1 MSMPP
6 QPREFE
12 ARAQAVRVLMLD
24 VDGVLTDGRLL
35 YLPDGREAKSFH
47 VRDGLG
53 IQLMIASGVPVA
65 LISGRNSE
73 ATVRR
78 AEELGIQLTYL
89 GIKDKEEAFS
99 DILRR
104 LDLEQHQ
111 AAYVGD
117 DLPDLHLMTRVGL
130 SFAVADAAPE
140 VRAAAHVV
148 LRANGGQGAVR
159 EACERI
165 LKAKGAWNIS

>member
-1 MSMPP
+1 MPP
-6 QPREFE
+6 QPAEIE
-12 ARAQAVRVLMLD
+12 ARAKKIRVLMLD

-35 YLPDGREAKSFH
+35 YLPDGTEAKSFH

-65 LISGRNSE
+65 LISGRKSE
-73 ATVRR
+73 ATERR
-78 AEELGIQLTYL
+78 ADELGIQLTYL
-89 GIKDKEEAFS
+89 GISDKEQAFTE
-99 DILRR
+99 ILGR
-104 LDLEQHQ
+104 LDLREDQ

-117 DLPDLHLMTRVGL
+117 DLPDLHLMARVGL

-140 VRAAAHVV
+140 VRAAANVV

-165 LKAKGAWNIS
+165 LKAKGAWNLT

>member
-1 MSMPP
+1 MPP
-6 QPREFE
+6 LP
-12 ARAQAVRVLMLD
+12 AQLEGQAQKVRVLMLD

-35 YLPDGREAKSFH
+35 YMPDGREAKTFH

-65 LISGRNSE
+65 LISGRSSE
-73 ATVRR
+73 ATARR
-78 AEELGIQLTYL
+78 ADELGIQLTYL
-89 GIKDKEEAFS
+89 GIADKEEAFQ
-99 DILRR
+99 DILHR
-104 LDLEQHQ
+104 LDLTESQ

-117 DLPDLHLMTRVGL
+117 DLPDLYLMKRVGL
-130 SFAVADAAPE
+130 SMAVADAAPE

-165 LKAKGAWNIS
+165 LKAKGAWNIA

>member
-1 MSMPP
+1 MPP
-6 QPREFE
+6 QPAELE

-35 YLPDGREAKSFH
+35 YLPDGTEAKSFH

-65 LISGRNSE
+65 LISGRHSE
-73 ATVRR
+73 ATERR

-89 GIKDKEEAFS
+89 GIKDKESAFQ
-99 DILRR
+99 DILER
-104 LDLEQHQ
+104 LDLTESQ

-117 DLPDLHLMTRVGL
+117 DLPDLHLMRRVGL
-130 SFAVADAAPE
+130 SMAVADAAPE
-140 VRAAAHVV
+140 IRSAANLV

-165 LKAKGAWNIS
+165 LKAKGAWNVT

>member
-1 MSMPP
+1 MPP
-6 QPREFE
+6 LPAQFE
-12 ARAQAVRVLMLD
+12 GRAQQVRVMMLD

-35 YLPDGREAKSFH
+35 YLPDGREAKTFH

-65 LISGRNSE
+65 LISGRRSE
-73 ATVRR
+73 ATARR

-89 GIKDKEEAFS
+89 GIADKEEAFQ
-99 DILRR
+99 DILQR
-104 LDLEQHQ
+104 LDLNESQV
-111 AAYVGD
+111 AYVGD
-117 DLPDLHLMTRVGL
+117 DLPDLHLMKKVGL
-130 SFAVADAAPE
+130 SMAVADAASE

-148 LRANGGQGAVR
+148 LRTNGGQGAVR

-165 LKAKGAWNIS
+165 LKAKGAWNIA